1 MLNPE
6 QLRLIVITDERLAAP
21 RSLVDVVR
29 AAVEAGA
36 PAIQLRAKDATARE
50 TAELGH
56 RLRDVTTRANALL
69 FVNDRF
75 DVALAIDADGV
86 HVGPDDI
93 PVAALRRIAPPGFL
107 IGTSTDEPGEATR
120 LVSEGAD
127 YIGCGTVYPTS
138 TKVDAGQTIGLNG
151 LQTVV
156 DAVEV
161 PVVGIGGVDEHG
173 AREIA
178 EHTTAAGVAAIG
190 AVMRTTDPGRAVSAM
205 LRPFEQRH

>member
-1 MLNPE
+1 
-6 QLRLIVITDERLAAP
+6 LRLIVITDERLAAP